1 MNDYKKEL
9 LSKIKEQVQS
19 IESDSE
25 VFLFGSQ
32 ARGEERKDSDW
43 DILILTPNK
52 ADLKDEQIFRHKL
65 FYLEL
70 EYGVAFSTF
79 VYSKY
84 DWNHKYSVTPFYNN
98 IIKEGIKI

>member
-1 MNDYKKEL
+1 MNKYKTKL
-9 LSKIKEQVQS
+9 LLKIKEQVQS
-19 IESDSE
+19 IESDTE
-25 VFLFGSQ
+25 IILFGSQ

-52 ADLKDEQIFRHKL
+52 VDLKDEQTFRHKL

-84 DWNHKYSVTPFYNN
+84 DWNHKHSVTPFYDS
-98 IIKEGIKI
+98 IKKEGITI